1 MAFRANIAYLAGEI
15 ATKVIESVQAKQKR
29 AAVSQKAV
37 ETKQLSPRLAG
48 EWFDIPD
55 TTVCRH
61 VAKKYAKFGAAR
73 LAVGAV
79 LGEGRQKSIVQSL
92 SVASSAG
99 FGASTCIV
107 MHNFN
112 RSHWIPVEFILYTFI
127 YLTAYSKPSMSAR
140 KRF

>member
-15 ATKVIESVQAKQKR
+15 ATKVIESVQAKQER
-29 AAVSQKAV
+29 AAVSQNVV

-61 VAKKYAKFGAAR
+61 VAKKYAKFGAVR

-79 LGEGRQKSIVQSL
+79 LGEGRQKSIVRSFQLLPQQSL
-92 SVASSAG
+92 GLQHA
-99 FGASTCIV
+99 
-107 MHNFN
+107 
-112 RSHWIPVEFILYTFI
+112 
-127 YLTAYSKPSMSAR
+127 
-140 KRF
+140 